1 MNCQDHYLKQLK
13 QKKNKEGYQK
23 FLRITS
29 ENHVKAMQPNNNWLQ
44 KHQIILENQE

>member
-23 FLRITS
+23 FSRITS

-44 KHQIILENQE
+44 KYHIVLENQE